1 MPVVTVGDCHLH
13 YTHNRIAVDR
23 PALVFIHGAGGSS
36 RDWPYQWQQT
46 SAAPSRGEQRWITD
60 YPLYLLD
67 LPGHGRSQPPART
80 NIADYAADVVAFSQ
94 AVGIRR
100 AVFVGHS
107 MGGAIALTI
116 GLMKPANLAGL
127 VVLGSG
133 PRMPVSDAI
142 LNGLRAD
149 FAQTVGLIQKFS
161 WRKEARV
168 VYREVATQHM
178 LAAGP
183 EVVYGDF
190 AACHAFDIGERLG
203 EISAP
208 TLVVGSTSDRM
219 MPLAQSE
226 ILAAGIP
233 RSQLAIIEDGG
244 HFMMTE
250 KTNEVNAALLAFL
263 KKLSA
268 Q

>member
-1 MPVVTVGDCHLH
+1 MAVVTLDGNPVHFTRNNVTTNL
-13 YTHNRIAVDR
+13 
-23 PALVFIHGAGGSS
+23 PALVLIHGAGGSS

-46 SAAPSRGEQRWITD
+46 ATVPASKPRWITD

-80 NIADYAADVVAFSQ
+80 SIADYAADVVAFSQ
-94 AVGIRR
+94 VVGIRR
-100 AVFVGHS
+100 AVYVGHS

-142 LNGLRAD
+142 LDGLRTD
-149 FAQTVGLIQKFS
+149 FAQTVSLIQKFS
-161 WRKEARV
+161 WRKEARS

-190 AACHAFDIGERLG
+190 AACHAFDIGEQIG

-226 ILAAGIP
+226 TLAAGI
-233 RSQLAIIEDGG
+233 SSAQLAVIEDGG

-250 KTNEVNAALLAFL
+250 KTNEVNAALLGFM
-263 KKLSA
+263 KQLSA

>member
-1 MPVVTVGDCHLH
+1 MPFVTVGDCQLH
-13 YTHNRIAVDR
+13 YAHNPITADR
-23 PALVFIHGAGGSS
+23 PALVFIHGAGGCSQ
-36 RDWPYQWQQT
+36 DWPYQWQQT
-46 SAAPSRGEQRWITD
+46 FTALSSGEPRWIAD
-60 YPLYLLD
+60 YPRYLLD
-67 LPGHGRSQPPART
+67 LPGHGKSQPPACT
-80 NIADYAADVVAFSQ
+80 NIADYASDVVAFSQ

-116 GLMKPANLAGL
+116 GLMNPDNLTGL
-127 VVLGSG
+127 VILGSG
-133 PRMPVSDAI
+133 SRMPVSDTI
-142 LNGLRAD
+142 LHGLRAS

-161 WRKEARV
+161 WRKEVRP

-178 LAAGP
+178 LAAGQ

-190 AACHAFDIGERLG
+190 AACHAFDVSERLG

-219 MPLAQSE
+219 MPVTHSEALAT
-226 ILAAGIP
+226 AIP
-233 RSQLAIIEDGG
+233 RAQLAIIEDGG
-244 HFMMTE
+244 HFLMTE
-250 KTNEVNAALLAFL
+250 RTNEVNTALLAFL
-263 KKLSA
+263 KKLPV